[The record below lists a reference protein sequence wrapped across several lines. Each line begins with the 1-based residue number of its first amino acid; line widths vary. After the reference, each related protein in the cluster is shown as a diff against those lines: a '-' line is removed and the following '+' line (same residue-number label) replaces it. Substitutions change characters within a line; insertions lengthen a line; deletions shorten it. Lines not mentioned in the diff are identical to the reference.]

1 MLGKEEK
8 MSLTCECGNSLNRT
22 EVWILKDTEDFE
34 ARKLLVGSCHKCHRP
49 VATLIEKRITDGRVF
64 VNENYTGNSAV
75 KVIKRESKRF
85 LSKYYKV
92 ETSQLYGWIYGVNTE
107 IRNRQGEVTQ
117 IRQYSS
123 DYYGRKSL
131 SKRINCKGVNKQ
143 G

>member
-1 MLGKEEK
+1 
-8 MSLTCECGNSLNRT
+8 MSLTCDCGNSFNRA

-34 ARKLLVGSCHKCHRP
+34 ARKLIVGVCHKCHRP
-49 VATLIEKRITDGRVF
+49 VATLIERRIVDGRVF
-64 VNENYTGNSAV
+64 VNENYTGNTAV
-75 KVIKRESKRF
+75 KLIKRESKRF

-107 IRNRQGEVTQ
+107 IRNKQGEVTQ

-131 SKRINCKGVNKQ
+131 SKRINCRSKKNK
-143 G
+143 

>member
-1 MLGKEEK
+1 MG
-8 MSLTCECGNSLNRT
+8 LTRDCGNSFNKA

-34 ARKLLVGSCHKCHRP
+34 ARKLIVGACHKCHRP
-49 VATLIEKRITDGRVF
+49 VATLIEKRIIDGRVF
-64 VNENYTGNSAV
+64 VNENYTRNSAV
-75 KVIKRESKRF
+75 KLIKRESKRF

-107 IRNRQGEVTQ
+107 IRNKRGEITQ

-131 SKRINCKGVNKQ
+131 SKRINCRSKKNQ
-143 G
+143 

>member
-1 MLGKEEK
+1 
-8 MSLTCECGNSLNRT
+8 MSLTCDCGNSFNRA
-22 EVWILKDTEDFE
+22 EAWILKDTENFE
-34 ARKLLVGSCHKCHRP
+34 ARKLIVGACHKCHRP
-49 VATLIEKRITDGRVF
+49 VATLIERRIVDGRVF
-64 VNENYTGNSAV
+64 VNENYTGNTAV
-75 KVIKRESKRF
+75 KLIKRESKRF

-107 IRNRQGEVTQ
+107 IRNKQGEVTQ

>member
-34 ARKLLVGSCHKCHRP
+34 ARKLLVGACHKCHRP

-75 KVIKRESKRF
+75 KVIKKESKRF
-85 LSKYYKV
+85 LSKYYKI

-131 SKRINCKGVNKQ
+131 SKRINCKGVNKH
-143 G
+143 